1 MCLFTYL
8 FLRQGSTVAQ
18 GSYTPHV
25 FKAGLELF
33 EFLIFLPTPPKCPSC
48 KYLSPHSQIPVPDSW
63 LANTFQVA
71 GQGDWRG
78 KGGVLEESWQIW
90 ALPHTHTKFISPSSY
105 AKHIHMCD
113 VGLPV
118 DGVCF
123 TATAPHSPGSLL
135 PKAKGIRFKMSFWN
149 LGLLRFSYLKI
160 FCFLFISSV
169 FTF

>member
-1 MCLFTYL
+1 MYSRLVLNSWNSWFSCLHLPNAHIISIYHHIHKYQFQTLGLQTL
-8 FLRQGSTVAQ
+8 FKWQARGTGVASLQ
-18 GSYTPHV
+18 IMWLFYTSLV
-25 FKAGLELF
+25 CGG
-33 EFLIFLPTPPKCPSC
+33 
-48 KYLSPHSQIPVPDSW
+48 W
-63 LANTFQVA
+63 
-71 GQGDWRG
+71 GR
-78 KGGVLEESWQIW
+78 GVLEESWQIW

-123 TATAPHSPGSLL
+123 TATAPHNPGSLL
-135 PKAKGIRFKMSFWN
+135 PKAKGIGFKMSFWN
-149 LGLLRFSYLKI
+149 LGLFCFSYLKI